1 MKQIS
6 IRELQTD
13 TEAWISQA
21 AIEKQ
26 IVVTDNGQPVAAII
40 PLPSQKPGKT
50 LPNREERIQQQP
62 YIPIDSAVYISEM
75 RD

>member
-6 IRELQTD
+6 IQELQTD
-13 TEAWISQA
+13 TGAWINQVA
-21 AIEKQ
+21 TEKQ

-40 PLPSQKPGKT
+40 PLPSQKSGKT
-50 LPNREERIQQQP
+50 LPNREERIRQRSYLP
-62 YIPIDSAVYISEM
+62 TDSAVYISEM